1 MLEKLPDSGHP
12 PFIRGI
18 HEEMYKKRPWT
29 MRQYSGFSTA
39 EETNKRFK
47 KLLQNGQTGL
57 SVAFDLPTQM
67 GLDSDNAL
75 SIGEVGRAGVA
86 IDTIEDMAILL
97 QEIPLDK
104 VSISMT
110 INASA
115 SIIWAML
122 LSVAEENKIPW
133 TNVRGTIQ
141 NDILKE
147 YVARGTYIFP
157 PKNSMKLIRDTFEM
171 VEKVPNFNPISI
183 SGYHIREAGAD
194 AILELGITFAHAISY
209 LNIAKNTNLDFD
221 KTVKRFS
228 FFFGCHNDIFEEVSK
243 FRAARWLWN
252 DILERYGVKDPDVRK
267 LRFHTQTCGSTLTR
281 NQPLLNISRVALQ
294 ALAATLGGT
303 QSLHTN
309 AYDEAIGLPT
319 EESALIAL
327 RTQQVLYHESGL
339 SREVDPFGGSDF
351 IEKETSRIKE
361 EAEKIISL
369 IDDAGGS
376 IKSIENGLTS
386 SLIHEASHKY
396 QKEVENKE
404 RVIVGVNSFQEN
416 LSEIPEPQIVSEKT
430 RENQIK
436 KLRKIKKDRSNKD
449 VKEALSFLK
458 KDQHENKNL
467 MPGILNAVKKRC
479 TVGEICEELRC
490 LWGSH
495 SQISS

>member
-1 MLEKLPDSGHP
+1 MVQNLPDSGKP
-12 PFIRGI
+12 PFTRGI
-18 HEEMYKKRPWT
+18 HEEMYKKKAWT

-47 KLLQNGQTGL
+47 KLLGNGQTGL

-67 GLDSDNAL
+67 GLDSDSEL

-86 IDTIEDMAILL
+86 IDTVEDMALL
-97 QEIPLDK
+97 FKEIPLDK

-110 INASA
+110 INAPA

-122 LSVAEENKIPW
+122 LSVAEERKISW
-133 TNVRGTIQ
+133 TKVRGTIQ

-157 PKNSMKLIRDTFEM
+157 PKNSMNLIRDTFEM
-171 VEKVPNFNPISI
+171 VEKVPRFNPISI

-194 AILELGITFAHAISY
+194 AVLELGITFAHAIAY
-209 LNIAKNTNLDFD
+209 LKIAKDTSLNLD
-221 KTVKRFS
+221 KAAKRFS
-228 FFFGCHNDIFEEVSK
+228 FFFGCHNDIFEEVAK
-243 FRAARWLWN
+243 FRAARWIWN
-252 DILERYGVKDPDVRK
+252 DILEKYGVSNPDSRK

-327 RTQQVLYHESGL
+327 RTQQVLYHETGL
-339 SREVDPFGGSDF
+339 SREVDPFGGSYF
-351 IEKETSRIKE
+351 IEKETLRIKQ
-361 EAEKIISL
+361 EAEKVISL
-369 IDDAGGS
+369 IDNAGGA
-376 IKSIENGLTS
+376 IKSIETGFTA
-386 SLIHEASHKY
+386 SLIQEASHKY
-396 QKEVENKE
+396 QKEIEEKQ
-404 RVIVGVNSFQEN
+404 RVIVGVNSFKEN
-416 LSEIPEPQIVSEKT
+416 FSDIPEPHFISEKT
-430 RENQIK
+430 RENQIE
-436 KLRKIKKDRSNKD
+436 KLGKVKSKRSKKDVR
-449 VKEALSFLK
+449 EALSLLK
-458 KDQHENKNL
+458 NDQERDYNL
-467 MPGILNAVKKRC
+467 MPGILNAVQKRC
-479 TVGEICEELRC
+479 TVGEICQELKT

>member
-1 MLEKLPDSGHP
+1 MSKNLADSGHP

-18 HEEMYKKRPWT
+18 HEEMYKKKPWT

-39 EETNKRFK
+39 EETNKRFR
-47 KLLQNGQTGL
+47 KLLKNGQTGL

-67 GLDSDNAL
+67 GLDSDSAL

-97 QEIPLDK
+97 QEIPLEK

-122 LSVAEENKIPW
+122 LSVAEEKKIPW
-133 TNVRGTIQ
+133 NKIRGTIQ

-157 PKNSMKLIRDTFEM
+157 PKNSMGLIRDTFEM

-194 AILELGITFAHAISY
+194 AVLELGITFAHAISY
-209 LNIAKNTNLDFD
+209 LNIAKSTNLDFD

-243 FRAARWLWN
+243 FRAARWIWN
-252 DILERYGVKDPDVRK
+252 DILKGYGVDDPDVRK

-361 EAEKIISL
+361 EAEKVIDL
-369 IDDAGGS
+369 INNAGGGIS
-376 IKSIENGLTS
+376 SIESGLTP
-386 SLIHEASHKY
+386 SLIHEASHRY
-396 QKEVENKE
+396 QREIEEK
-404 RVIVGVNSFQEN
+404 RRIIVGVNSFEEN
-416 LSEIPEPQIVSEKT
+416 FSEIPDPQIVPEQT
-430 RENQIK
+430 RKNQIK
-436 KLRKIKKDRSNKD
+436 KLEEVKKNRSKKE
-449 VKEALSFLK
+449 VKEALSFLR
-458 KDQHENKNL
+458 KDQHEGKNL

-479 TVGEICEELRC
+479 TVGEICEELKS